1 MFGWLKKIVGTA
13 QDRKLRGYFRMVK
26 KVNMWDEQ
34 YRGLSDE
41 ELRGKTAEFKERL
54 KKGEL
59 LDDLLPEAY
68 AVVKSVCRRM

>member
-54 KKGEL
+54 K
-59 LDDLLPEAY
+59 
-68 AVVKSVCRRM
+68 